1 MSLARAINRGAALKA
16 RLGVNGIQY
25 DSRSLGTAIAAP
37 AGNEGMATPL
47 PLRDAAAST
56 LHVAARDWHVA
67 NRAGPARD
75 PRLANV
81 TDNGR
86 QSRENQQAQS
96 APAARLRRPRCG
108 RDRSDPAHDRGDPRG
123 LRTLRL
129 RAG

>member
-1 MSLARAINRGAALKA
+1 MSLARAISRGAALNA

-37 AGNEGMATPL
+37 AGTEGMATPL
-47 PLRDAAAST
+47 PLCDAAAST
-56 LHVAARDWHVA
+56 LHVA
-67 NRAGPARD
+67 ARD

-96 APAARLRRPRCG
+96 PPAARLRRPRRG
-108 RDRSDPAHDRGDPRG
+108 RDRRDPAHDRGNPR
-123 LRTLRL
+123 R
-129 RAG
+129 

>member
-37 AGNEGMATPL
+37 AGTEGMAAPL

-56 LHVAARDWHVA
+56 LRVAAPAWHVA
-67 NRAGPARD
+67 NRAGLARD

-86 QSRENQQAQS
+86 QFRENQQAQS
-96 APAARLRRPRCG
+96 APAARPRRPRRG
-108 RDRSDPAHDRGDPRG
+108 RNRRDPAHDRGDPRG
-123 LRTLRL
+123 LRALRF
-129 RAG
+129 